1 MVREST
7 PSNRSFASLLVALT
21 LALWSYAAGAQQA
34 WTCTGL
40 GAAACAIQLSL
51 QSPACPQD
59 NQVCVGSADA
69 FSSTGASNGCV
80 CLPACARSADCGAG
94 EACIGALGGHC
105 TGRFAGNA
113 DRDCPNDATC
123 TLGYCSKGASC
134 SNNVDCPSGTPDC
147 VRGACVALAPGQ
159 CSTDAQCNADPCV
172 APQRCDTSA
181 GRCVVTGPRP
191 CAGISG
197 AQCVAT
203 GGSAQCL
210 IPACTSNAQCQTDPC
225 AGTPQRCNVAT
236 GRCEPGDKPCQDGSS
251 FCVRVTHSPGLA
263 YGAPARPDPL
273 GGVRP
278 PVDRIDPGDLPIDW
292 HIDPPGRGPGGRQYT
307 WRMWLPAGMLANGA
321 RPTNLRLTVAGADC
335 GKPSAPDFAS
345 ENFCERPLAWNAK
358 TRKFALGP
366 VGGPSAANAAP
377 AQPVDPCGGS
387 PRCFAA
393 GTFVVEIVGV
403 TPSAM
408 TPGARHHTVAL
419 DVRFR
424 NVSDQPVIL
433 GYRKSS
439 SSGMDN
445 FGNGFAWGRPGTHD
459 TSARG
464 IGYVDGRSADL
475 QCSLAPGQ
483 ARSASFGLIRFNAV
497 PPVGTA
503 FGWNVVSD
511 ELELLPGQQ
520 IRSVRQNSVS
530 LRNLAPGT

>member
-105 TGRFAGNA
+105 TGRFACNA

-123 TLGYCSKGASC
+123 TLGYCSKVASC
-134 SNNVDCPSGTPDC
+134 SNNFDCPSGTPDC

-263 YGAPARPDPL
+263 YCAPARPDPL

-321 RPTNLRLTVAGADC
+321 RPTNLRLTVAGADR
-335 GKPSAPDFAS
+335 GLVVDGM
-345 ENFCERPLAWNAK
+345 L
-358 TRKFALGP
+358 
-366 VGGPSAANAAP
+366 AAP
-377 AQPVDPCGGS
+377 GKTAKWAREARSGAWRWKRES
-387 PRCFAA
+387 SA
-393 GTFVVEIVGV
+393 GLID
-403 TPSAM
+403 SA
-408 TPGARHHTVAL
+408 
-419 DVRFR
+419 
-424 NVSDQPVIL
+424 
-433 GYRKSS
+433 
-439 SSGMDN
+439 
-445 FGNGFAWGRPGTHD
+445 
-459 TSARG
+459 
-464 IGYVDGRSADL
+464 
-475 QCSLAPGQ
+475 SLAPVAAQGGRVRVDIRGRLI
-483 ARSASFGLIRFNAV
+483 ADSAVAGLSKGVHAGRLSIDWAGAKPVTTEVAV
-497 PPVGTA
+497 AFPEGTTRGA
-503 FGWNVVSD
+503 GD
-511 ELELLPGQQ
+511 
-520 IRSVRQNSVS
+520 R
-530 LRNLAPGT
+530 APYACTGRAVK